1 MAMAMAMANNTSN
14 GNNANNTNNA
24 NATNNANPGKQT
36 TAAKDSSKEEELEE
50 MLYRLDQAHAQVSLP
65 WQSNQAITHCHNAVG
80 NDLSDCNAASAASLG
95 ASAHVGAAQDQTPI
109 A

>member
-1 MAMAMAMANNTSN
+1 MAMANNTSN

-36 TAAKDSSKEEELEE
+36 PAAKDSSKEEELEE

-65 WQSNQAITHCHNAVG
+65 WPSGHHPLPQCCWQQ
-80 NDLSDCNAASAASLG
+80 LSDCNAASAASLG